1 MSYQDPRGPHR
12 DPDPRTARYE
22 PGYNPDSPAYGQ
34 QGDPYGGAYQAPYP
48 GDPYPADTRGAA
60 PYRAADGYAEK
71 PPARRGPQVNPATF
85 AGGVVMTGV
94 VTGLAAW
101 LVAWIISA
109 FVEKVNE
116 SGKLGVWNPV
126 ANSEIWFGIVGFLCA
141 LAAGALWYVLQLIT
155 PAPNQFYRW
164 IVALLLIAAV
174 VIPILTYRQVSVG
187 IETAI
192 VHLVIGLPSLTII
205 PAMGNK
211 SLQR

>member
-12 DPDPRTARYE
+12 NTIPGQPDTSPVTTRIHVRTASRATRTE
-22 PGYNPDSPAYGQ
+22 GRTG
-34 QGDPYGGAYQAPYP
+34 PYP

-71 PPARRGPQVNPATF
+71 PLAHRGPQVNPATF

-116 SGKLGVWNPV
+116 SGKFGVWNPV
-126 ANSEIWFGIVGFLCA
+126 ANSEIWFGVVGFLA